1 MISTASARVSMD
13 DPSLAHL
20 LYGLMT
26 AFPLFF
32 LPTLLGLAI
41 NLVHKP
47 LSESTVIQSHL
58 RWQRHSIIGF
68 AIISGV
74 GFFLSP
80 LWLSVTVYL
89 VATLWF
95 CHRIIKG
102 WLSLT
107 EGVAV

>member
-41 NLVHKP
+41 NLAHKP
-47 LSESTVIQSHL
+47 LSAGEVIQSHL
-58 RWQRHSIIGF
+58 RWQRHSILGF
-68 AIISGV
+68 GLLSAI

-80 LWLSVTVYL
+80 LWLSVSIYL

-102 WLSLT
+102 WLNLT
-107 EGVAV
+107 EGIAV

>member
-1 MISTASARVSMD
+1 MISTATEGAAID

-41 NLVHKP
+41 NLAHKP
-47 LSESTVIQSHL
+47 QGVSAMVQSHL
-58 RWQRHSIIGF
+58 RWQRHSMIGF
-68 AIISGV
+68 AILAGV

-80 LWLSVTVYL
+80 LWLSVSIYL

-107 EGVAV
+107 EGVEV

>member
-32 LPTLLGLAI
+32 LPTLLGLVI
-41 NLVHKP
+41 NLAHKP
-47 LSESTVIQSHL
+47 LSESPVIQSHL

-68 AIISGV
+68 TILSIV
-74 GFFLSP
+74 GFLLSP
-80 LWLSVTVYL
+80 LWVSVSIYV

-107 EGVAV
+107 EGIAV